1 MNAKKILVV
10 AAVVYSVSAP
20 MLAFATKPHPVHDE
34 PAPVVDMCDC
44 SAFTLVPDSLL
55 AMYESDCSVQWTT
68 PGTFWPAY
76 GASIEYEAEWM
87 VDDSEMSTESETEIE
102 DYACVFDVD
111 DVCGADD
118 VHVVIDEHP
127 AEAEVEFELR
137 VKGFDNN
144 GKVSRDFVKVTG
156 DCSIVQ

>member
-1 MNAKKILVV
+1 MNSKKILVV
-10 AAVVYSVSAP
+10 AAVVYSVSTP
-20 MLAFATKPHPVHDE
+20 MIAVAKKPHPVHGD
-34 PAPVVDMCDC
+34 PAPVVDFCEC
-44 SAFTLVPDSLL
+44 SAFTLVPDSIP
-55 AMYESDCSVQWTT
+55 AMYESLCSVQWTT
-68 PGTFWPAY
+68 PGNFWPAY

-87 VDDSEMSTESETEIE
+87 VDESEMSVESETEIE
-102 DYACVFDVD
+102 DYACEFATD
-111 DVCGADD
+111 DVCNADD
-118 VHVVIDEHP
+118 VAVVIGEHP